1 MGYRYSH
8 LMKLTPNQL
17 HNHCE
22 RLKKKGMNPLEVD
35 AIRNTVLENKAHRK
49 SQRAHG
55 IQLRNQWRV
64 IMSALMAEKKS
75 VRSLLLY
82 KNSKSHEERKIA
94 LEGYMA
100 VIEKVESKF
109 KELMQTGVTPMQ
121 HDNTKKHWTDYVPQ
135 HIKDRVCALFDS
147 IPHYPKQK
155 VKHPFPRTMPEE
167 QHARLKRRLI
177 ERTEKDLRRA
187 KQDVLLNPDNEDTQE
202 LVERIKQA
210 LTYIDKL
217 EPNEPVPTTWHGLP
231 ALRQL

>member
-82 KNSKSHEERKIA
+82 KNSKSHEERKVA

-109 KELMQTGVTPMQ
+109 KELMQTGVTPDIMFGAASAAAAGVTQ
-121 HDNTKKHWTDYVPQ
+121 ARRSVSVAARQ
-135 HIKDRVCALFDS
+135 VS
-147 IPHYPKQK
+147 
-155 VKHPFPRTMPEE
+155 RTRDAGP
-167 QHARLKRRLI
+167 
-177 ERTEKDLRRA
+177 
-187 KQDVLLNPDNEDTQE
+187 P
-202 LVERIKQA
+202 
-210 LTYIDKL
+210 
-217 EPNEPVPTTWHGLP
+217 
-231 ALRQL
+231 